1 MISLPKTINPLRY
14 PGAKRS
20 LVDYIDSLLEA
31 NNLYGCTFYEPYA
44 GSAAVGLEL
53 LQRGHIDRLV
63 LCEKDILLYAFWECV
78 FRHTEALCDI
88 IQNTAITI
96 DTWLQQLPYRN
107 MTSLNQAEILE
118 LAFAGLF
125 FNRTNFS
132 GILKANPIGGIKQ
145 TSKYSIDCRF
155 NKTKII
161 KIIHQLSVY
170 KDVVEVNIG
179 DALQFMGS
187 QNAEFLKKSCFAYF
201 DPPYYEKGAK
211 LYRHYYTNQDHIAL
225 SQYVQNVHHLDWI
238 ISYDDA
244 PFICGLYGNT
254 GTRYQPLFLDYTCAS
269 KVRTKGQELLISN
282 LPLPPFPMSSVVH
295 L

>member
-1 MISLPKTINPLRY
+1 MPETINPLRY

-20 LVDYIDSLLEA
+20 LVNYIDALLEA
-31 NNLYGCTFYEPYA
+31 NHLEGCTFFEPYA

-53 LQRGHIDRLV
+53 LQHGRIGSLV

-78 FRHTEALCDI
+78 FRKADALCERI
-88 IQNTAITI
+88 EQTPITI
-96 DTWLQQLPYRN
+96 ETWHQQNRYRA
-107 MTSLNQAEILE
+107 MTTLEQADLLD

-145 TSKYSIDCRF
+145 KSQYGIDCRF
-155 NKTKII
+155 NKVKII
-161 KIIHQLSVY
+161 EIIRRLSMY
-170 KDVVEVNIG
+170 RDVVEVNCN
-179 DALQFMGS
+179 DALQFMKAQS
-187 QNAEFLKKSCFAYF
+187 ARFLRESCFAYF

-211 LYRHYYTNQDHIAL
+211 IYRHYYTNQDHITLA
-225 SQYVQNVHHLDWI
+225 QYVRTVHGLDWI

-244 PFICGLYGNT
+244 PFICGLYGDT
-254 GTRYQPLFLDYTCAS
+254 GAIYQPFFLDYTCAAS
-269 KVRTKGQELLISN
+269 KVRTQGQELLISN
-282 LPLPPFPMSSVVH
+282 LPLPPFPMENVAQ